1 MQDCMFGLFFGQ
13 SSQHFL
19 SRGLFLFHDDLLNKI
34 EPWIFDKFSDR
45 GMLLCILSQVSA
57 DNEEMAKVA
66 LLRVLLLALFPL
78 LLLLCFFLQPGKDLG
93 TIYDLKLKDSYVADE
108 VRGGTQRSCDQLLGL
123 VVENVVE
130 GVLPDQTQQSGE
142 QFPVV

>member
-1 MQDCMFGLFFGQ
+1 MFGLFFGQ

-93 TIYDLKLKDSYVADE
+93 TIDDVADE